1 MTLSRISLPAIVLM
15 LSACVTEIP
24 VSTASISTSRRQPS
38 EAVQS
43 GPEVVHTARYTL
55 VSLAPD
61 DALRQP
67 LRQIT
72 RHTLP
77 RHKTSTRLTRGDG
90 LHTWLL
96 GTGYG
101 LCLPVSSDA
110 RLLYSSP
117 LPDVWRSAGPMRID
131 TALQAIAGPAWR
143 MTVEEVSRTVCFV
156 PADSR
161 QN

>member
-15 LSACVTEIP
+15 LCACATEIP
-24 VSTASISTSRRQPS
+24 VSAASVSTSRSQPS
-38 EAVQS
+38 GVLQPES
-43 GPEVVHTARYTL
+43 EVVHTARYTL
-55 VSLAPD
+55 VSLSPD

-67 LRQIT
+67 LHQII

-77 RHKTSTRLTRGDG
+77 RHKKSAGLTRGDG
-90 LHTWLL
+90 LRAWLA

-101 LCLPVSSDA
+101 LCLPASRDA

-117 LPDVWRSAGPMRID
+117 LPDIWRSAGPMRID
-131 TALQAIAGPAWR
+131 TALQAIAGSAWR

-156 PADSR
+156 PADQR